1 MSFIRCCLGP
11 GSGVVYKGGAD
22 GLDKKVNQRGK
33 FYVVGTG
40 PAGPELATLQA
51 LDLLKRVDAIVASA
65 QHAKLFTEYIGE
77 KPLLFD
83 PWEGFWDDH
92 GKKITDLNAEE
103 AVAFHAKRFVLRD
116 ERVRKIKEHLRQ
128 GKDVALLDSGNPC
141 FFGPGHWYVEQFDE
155 QDVVIIPG
163 MSCEAAALAA
173 LGKSIIPAYET
184 SFVLQTAPQFMR
196 DLSKISR
203 ALPQF
208 PASMVI
214 YMIFSDHEKL
224 FAGLQKVYPAET
236 PCAVVYWAGYPDK
249 QRIVKGTV
257 ADMGQILAGEKENE
271 HGLLLIGRFLEG
283 KPYEEAMLVS
293 AQKAGLCQT
302 GRDH

>member
-1 MSFIRCCLGP
+1 MI
-11 GSGVVYKGGAD
+11 
-22 GLDKKVNQRGK
+22 
-33 FYVVGTG
+33 GTG

-51 LDLLKRVDAIVASA
+51 LARLKRMDVIVASA
-65 QHAKLFTEYIGE
+65 QHAQLFAEYIGE
-77 KPLLFD
+77 KPVLFD

-92 GKKITDLNAEE
+92 GQKIAGLTAEE
-103 AVAFHAKRFVLRD
+103 AVAFHTKRFALRD
-116 ERVRKIKEHLRQ
+116 KRVNIIKEHLRQ

-141 FFGPGHWYVEQFDE
+141 FFGPGHWYVEQFAA

-173 LGKSIIPAYET
+173 LGKSIIPSYNT
-184 SFVLQTAPQFMR
+184 NFVLQTAPQFLQGL
-196 DLSKISR
+196 DKIGQ

-224 FAGLQKVYPAET
+224 FVNLQKVYPAGT
-236 PCAVVYWAGYPDK
+236 PCAVVYWAGYPGK
-249 QRIVKGTV
+249 ERIIKGTV
-257 ADMGQILAGEKENE
+257 ADMGQKIAGEKENDR
-271 HGLLLIGRFLEG
+271 GLLLIGRFLEG